1 MAIRG
6 VSSKGAHKVG
16 TDIRT
21 ANAGKQSGVDNV
33 QRNQG
38 AGADKV
44 SLTDSVT
51 QIKALESQIAS
62 LPVVN
67 ATHVSQVQHL
77 LATGSY
83 DFEPIDAADSMLEQ
97 EKAFSMSQSA
107 E

>member
-16 TDIRT
+16 SELLTT
-21 ANAGKQSGVDNV
+21 STGKQSDTDNV

-38 AGADKV
+38 PGADKV

-51 QIKALESQIAS
+51 QIKVLETQIAS

-83 DFEPIDAADSMLEQ
+83 DFEPIDAADNMLEQ
-97 EKAFSMSQSA
+97 EKAFAINQPA